1 MNSLPT
7 GTVTLLFTDIEGSTK
22 LLQQLGERYA
32 RILAAHHEIL
42 RACFEKHYGRIVD
55 TQGDSFFV
63 CFARAMDAV
72 NAAVDAQRALHAHA
86 WDENIRVRVRMG
98 LHTGEPTRA
107 EDKYVGLDVH
117 RAARI
122 GAAGYGGQILLSETT
137 HALVKNALPRD
148 VTLRD
153 LGEHRLKDL
162 RAPKRLYQL
171 VIPEL
176 LSDFP
181 PLKTIDARPNNLPA
195 QLSSF
200 VGREREI
207 QELTALLTT
216 DDRPLTAP
224 GDVTVRRPPS
234 AVRLLTLSGA
244 GGAGKTRLSIQL
256 AEKML
261 DAFPDGVWF
270 IELARLSD
278 AALIPQTLATTLGLR
293 DEAGNL
299 AQTLTNYLERKT
311 LLLVFDNCEH
321 LIGGAAQWAENF
333 LRAAPN
339 LKIVATSREALN
351 LAGEHIF
358 HVPSL
363 PLPDTKRSL
372 SPDELSQSAAAR
384 LFVERATAANN
395 HFRVTAQNA
404 PLIAQIC
411 RRLDGIPL
419 ALELA
424 AARVTALSVEQIA
437 ARLDD
442 VFRLLTGGS
451 RTAMPRQQT
460 LAAAIEWSY
469 NLLSNPERELL
480 QRLSVFAGGWTLDA
494 AEQVCSVQV
503 AVNNE
508 QSLITVFT
516 SERNPQLRPNFVWE
530 TTDVLD
536 LLTQLVNKSL
546 VIAENNDGAT
556 RYRFL
561 ETIRQFA
568 RYCLYKAEAVEL
580 VSDRHLEFFGAFA
593 ETARAQLRG
602 PAQITWLERLDAEHA
617 NLRAAL
623 TWAISENPTRAEK
636 ALRLTGALWMYWDVR
651 GYFQEGVQWCERA
664 LAASD
669 AENSARAQTLCGAG
683 GFVARLGD
691 IERTITLCQ
700 EVLTL
705 ARKIGDTRSAAEA
718 LLGMGFFSLYVGN
731 TERADE
737 MLPQAL
743 TLYQALGDAGDLGR
757 AQGPFAHRALTQGDY
772 ARAAELYATSLELF
786 RQVGDLREIAGA
798 LNNLA
803 SVVKTRGELLRAR
816 AYAQEA
822 LELYT
827 ALADKHGIATSQRE
841 LGRIA
846 HAQGDLAYAQEQFEA
861 SRALFEEMG
870 DRGCLM
876 ELEVASAALLCD
888 AGENTRAAEQ
898 AQRVIAD
905 AKTLGWSSGLAAAHN
920 ILARL
925 ALADEKTERA
935 QACARAAF
943 AAMQAAPDVP
953 TTLALLDTA
962 AQLATR
968 QNKFARAAKLLG
980 AAQAQREKFGVPRP
994 SIEHAAAEN
1003 LRATLR
1009 AALEENFSS
1018 LWKQG
1023 YAWTM
1028 DEARKFALE
1037 M

>member
-42 RACFEKHYGRIVD
+42 RACFEKHHGRIVD

-86 WDENIRVRVRMG
+86 WDETIRVRVRMG

-137 HALVKNALPRD
+137 LALIQNELPRA
-148 VTLRD
+148 VSVRD
-153 LGEHRLKDL
+153 LGKQRLKDFD
-162 RAPKRLYQL
+162 APAPLFQIICADL
-171 VIPEL
+171 P
-176 LSDFP
+176 SDFP
-181 PLKTIDARPNNLPA
+181 PLKTIAAHPNNLPA

-200 VGREREI
+200 IGRERELD
-207 QELTALLTT
+207 ELASILQTT
-216 DDRPLTAP
+216 
-224 GDVTVRRPPS
+224 
-234 AVRLLTLSGA
+234 RLLTLSGA

-270 IELARLSD
+270 IELARVSD
-278 AALIPQTLATTLGLR
+278 AALIPQTIATALGVR

-321 LIGGAAQWAENF
+321 LIDAAAQHAENF
-333 LRAAPN
+333 LRAAPK

-363 PLPDTKRSL
+363 PLPQEMRGLAPETL
-372 SPDELSQSAAAR
+372 LQSDAAR

-395 HFRVTAQNA
+395 HFRVTAQNVS
-404 PLIAQIC
+404 PIAQIC

-424 AARVTALSVEQIA
+424 AARVNALSAEQIA
-437 ARLDD
+437 VRLDD
-442 VFRLLTGGS
+442 VFRLLSGGS

-469 NLLSNPERELL
+469 NLLSDPERALL
-480 QRLSVFAGGWTLDA
+480 SRLSAFAGGWTLDA
-494 AEQVCSVQV
+494 AEQIC
-503 AVNNE
+503 AGDG
-508 QSLITVFT
+508 IA
-516 SERNPQLRPNFVWE
+516 QL
-530 TTDVLD
+530 DILD

-568 RYCLYKAEAVEL
+568 RYRLFQAKAVES
-580 VSDRHLEFFGAFA
+580 VSDKHLDFFVAFA
-593 ETARAQLRG
+593 ERAVPELHR
-602 PAQITWLERLDAEHA
+602 PNQIEWLKRLDAEHD

-623 TWAISENPTRAEK
+623 TWTLSDNPTRAAQ
-636 ALRLTGALWMYWDVR
+636 ALRLTGALWMYWDAR
-651 GYFQEGVQWCERA
+651 GYFQEGLQWCERA

-669 AENSARAQTLCGAG
+669 AQNSARVQTMFGAG
-683 GFVARLGD
+683 GAVSRLGNL
-691 IERTITLCQ
+691 ERMIQVCQ
-700 EVLTL
+700 EALTL
-705 ARKIGDTRSAAEA
+705 ARSLQDERNIAEA
-718 LLGMGFFSLYVGN
+718 LLGLGYISMYLGE
-731 TERADE
+731 TARADE

-743 TLYQALGDAGDLGR
+743 AIYNALGDKDDIGR
-757 AQGPFAHRALTQGDY
+757 AQGPFAQRALAQGDY
-772 ARAAELYATSLELF
+772 ARAAELYSKSLELF
-786 RQVGDLREIAGA
+786 RQVGDVREIAGA

-803 SVVKTRGELLRAR
+803 SVVRIQGDLPHAH
-816 AYAQEA
+816 ACAQEA
-822 LELYT
+822 LELYI

-841 LGRIA
+841 LGAIA
-846 HAQGDLAYAQEQFEA
+846 RAQGDLSYAQEQFEA

-905 AKTLGWSSGLAAAHN
+905 AETLGWSSGLSAAQN
-920 ILARL
+920 ILVRL

-953 TTLALLDTA
+953 TTLALFDTA

-968 QNKFARAAKLLG
+968 QNEFARAAKLLG

-994 SIEHAAAEN
+994 PIESAAAEN

-1018 LWKQG
+1018 LWEQG

-1028 DEARKFALE
+1028 DEARKCALE

>member
-42 RACFEKHYGRIVD
+42 RACFEKHHGRIVD

-72 NAAVDAQRALHAHA
+72 NAAVDAQRALHTHA
-86 WDENIRVRVRMG
+86 WDETIRVRVRMG

-137 HALVKNALPRD
+137 HALVKNALPQD
-148 VTLRD
+148 VTARD

-162 RAPKRLYQL
+162 RALKRLYQL

-181 PLKTIDARPNNLPA
+181 PLKTLDARPNNLPA

-200 VGREREI
+200 VGRERELD
-207 QELTALLTT
+207 ELASILQTT
-216 DDRPLTAP
+216 
-224 GDVTVRRPPS
+224 
-234 AVRLLTLSGA
+234 RLLTLSGA

-270 IELARLSD
+270 IELARVSD
-278 AALIPQTLATTLGLR
+278 AALIPQTIATALGVR

-321 LIGGAAQWAENF
+321 LIDAAAQHAENF

-372 SPDELSQSAAAR
+372 SPDELSQSDATR
-384 LFVERATAANN
+384 LFTERATAANN
-395 HFRVTAQNA
+395 HFRVTEQNA

-460 LAAAIEWSY
+460 LAAAIDWSY
-469 NLLSNPERELL
+469 NLLSNPERALL
-480 QRLSVFAGGWTLDA
+480 SRLSVFAGGWTLDA
-494 AEQVCSVQV
+494 AEQICAS
-503 AVNNE
+503 AGLE
-508 QSLITVFT
+508 QLDI
-516 SERNPQLRPNFVWE
+516 
-530 TTDVLD
+530 LD

-546 VIAENNDGAT
+546 VIAEYGTDGAT

-580 VSDRHLEFFGAFA
+580 VSDRQLEFFGAFA

-602 PAQITWLERLDAEHA
+602 PEQITWLERLDAEHD

-623 TWAISENPTRAEK
+623 LWALSDNPTRAAQ
-636 ALRLTGALWMYWDVR
+636 ALRLTGALWMYWDAR
-651 GYFQEGVQWCERA
+651 GYFQEGLQWCERA

-669 AENSARAQTLCGAG
+669 AQNSARVQTMFGAG
-683 GFVARLGD
+683 GAVSRLGNL
-691 IERTITLCQ
+691 ERMIQVCQ
-700 EVLTL
+700 EALTL
-705 ARKIGDTRSAAEA
+705 ARSLQDERNIAEA
-718 LLGMGFFSLYVGN
+718 LLGLGYISMYLGE
-731 TERADE
+731 TARADE

-743 TLYQALGDAGDLGR
+743 AIYNALGDKDDIGR
-757 AQGPFAHRALTQGDY
+757 AQGPFAQRALAQGDY
-772 ARAAELYATSLELF
+772 ARAAKLYSKSLELF
-786 RQVGDLREIAGA
+786 RQVGDVREIAGA

-803 SVVKTRGELLRAR
+803 SVMRIQGDLPHAH
-816 AYAQEA
+816 ACAQEA
-822 LELYT
+822 LELYI

-841 LGRIA
+841 LGAIA
-846 HAQGDLAYAQEQFEA
+846 RAQGDLSYAQEQFEA

-905 AKTLGWSSGLAAAHN
+905 AETLGWSSGLSAAQN

-953 TTLALLDTA
+953 TTLALFDTA

-968 QNKFARAAKLLG
+968 QNEFARAAKLLG

>member
-122 GAAGYGGQILLSETT
+122 GAAGHGGQILLSETT

-256 AEKML
+256 GEKML
-261 DAFPDGVWF
+261 DAFSDGVWF

-278 AALIPQTLATTLGLR
+278 AALIPQTLAATLGLR

-321 LIGGAAQWAENF
+321 LIGATAQWAENF

-469 NLLSNPERELL
+469 NLLSNPERALL
-480 QRLSVFAGGWTLDA
+480 SRLSVFAGGWTLDA
-494 AEQVCSVQV
+494 AEQIC
-503 AVNNE
+503 AGDG
-508 QSLITVFT
+508 IT
-516 SERNPQLRPNFVWE
+516 QL
-530 TTDVLD
+530 DVLE

-568 RYCLYKAEAVEL
+568 RYCLYKAEAVEMT
-580 VSDRHLEFFGAFA
+580 SDRHLEFFVAFA

-602 PAQITWLERLDAEHA
+602 PAQITWLERLDAEHD

-623 TWAISENPTRAEK
+623 TWALSDNPTRSAQ
-636 ALRLTGALWMYWDVR
+636 ALRLTGALWMYWDAR
-651 GYFQEGVQWCERA
+651 GYFQEGLQWCERA

-669 AENSARAQTLCGAG
+669 AQNSARVQTMFGAG
-683 GFVARLGD
+683 GAVSRLGNL
-691 IERTITLCQ
+691 ERMIQVCQ
-700 EVLTL
+700 EALTL
-705 ARKIGDTRSAAEA
+705 ARSLQDERNIAEA
-718 LLGMGFFSLYVGN
+718 LLGLGYISMYLGE
-731 TERADE
+731 TARADE

-743 TLYQALGDAGDLGR
+743 AIYNALGDKDDIGR
-757 AQGPFAHRALTQGDY
+757 AQGPFAQRALAQGDY
-772 ARAAELYATSLELF
+772 ARAAELYSKSLELF
-786 RQVGDLREIAGA
+786 RQVGDVREIAGA

-803 SVVKTRGELLRAR
+803 SVVRIQGDLPRAH
-816 AYAQEA
+816 ACAQEA

-980 AAQAQREKFGVPRP
+980 AAQAQREKFGAPRP

>member
-42 RACFEKHYGRIVD
+42 RACFEKHHGRIVD

-72 NAAVDAQRALHAHA
+72 NAAVDAQRALHTHA

-137 HALVKNALPRD
+137 HALVKNALPQD
-148 VTLRD
+148 VTARD

-181 PLKTIDARPNNLPA
+181 PLKTLDARPNNLPA

-200 VGREREI
+200 VGRERELD
-207 QELTALLTT
+207 ELASLLRTT
-216 DDRPLTAP
+216 
-224 GDVTVRRPPS
+224 
-234 AVRLLTLSGA
+234 RLLTLSGA

-270 IELARLSD
+270 IELARVSD
-278 AALIPQTLATTLGLR
+278 AALIPQTIATALGVR

-321 LIGGAAQWAENF
+321 LIDAAAQHAENF

-372 SPDELSQSAAAR
+372 SPDELSQSDAAR
-384 LFVERATAANN
+384 LFTERATAANN
-395 HFRVTAQNA
+395 HFRVTEQNA

-424 AARVTALSVEQIA
+424 AARVTTLSVEQIA

-469 NLLSNPERELL
+469 NLLSNPERALL
-480 QRLSVFAGGWTLDA
+480 SRLSVFAGGWTLDA
-494 AEQVCSVQV
+494 AEQIC
-503 AVNNE
+503 AGDG
-508 QSLITVFT
+508 IA
-516 SERNPQLRPNFVWE
+516 QL
-530 TTDVLD
+530 DILD

-602 PAQITWLERLDAEHA
+602 PAQIRWLERLDAEHD

-623 TWAISENPTRAEK
+623 LWALADNPTRSAQ
-636 ALRLTGALWMYWDVR
+636 ALRLTGALWMYWDTR
-651 GYFQEGVQWCERA
+651 GYFQEGLNWSERA
-664 LAASD
+664 LAAS
-669 AENSARAQTLCGAG
+669 AVENSARVQTLIGAG
-683 GFVARLGD
+683 GAISRLGNLAQTTAYG
-691 IERTITLCQ
+691 EQARA
-700 EVLTL
+700 L
-705 ARKIGDTRSAAEA
+705 ARNIGDPRGEAEA
-718 LLGMGFFSLYVGN
+718 TMYLGFIHLLTGD
-731 TERADE
+731 TARADE
-737 MLPQAL
+737 WLNQAFV
-743 TLYQALGDAGDLGR
+743 LYQAVGDADDLGR
-757 AQGPFAHRALTQGDY
+757 AQGPFAQRALMQGDY
-772 ARAAELYATSLELF
+772 ARAAELYKSSLTLF
-786 RQVGDLREIAGA
+786 RQVGDVREIAGA

-803 SVVKTRGELLRAR
+803 GVVHTQGDFANAR

-822 LELYT
+822 LEMYT
-827 ALADKHGIATSQRE
+827 ALSDKHGIATAQRE
-841 LGRIA
+841 LGSLA
-846 HAQGDLAYAQEQFEA
+846 CAQGNFLYAQPQLET

-870 DRGCLM
+870 DRLCALETDL
-876 ELEVASAALLCD
+876 ELLALLTRATQNVQAAALG
-888 AGENTRAAEQ
+888 A
-898 AQRVIAD
+898 RV
-905 AKTLGWSSGLAAAHN
+905 LQAAHVLQWASGIHLAN
-920 ILARL
+920 HVLARL
-925 ALADEKTERA
+925 ALAEGKIQNARDFL
-935 QACARAAF
+935 RAAF
-943 AAMQAAPDVP
+943 TQAPTAPDVP
-953 TTLALLDTA
+953 TTLALFDTA

-968 QNKFARAAKLLG
+968 QNEFARAAKLLG

-994 SIEHAAAEN
+994 PIESAAAEN

-1018 LWKQG
+1018 LWEQG